1 VTKAA
6 NFVESIL
13 TSTDR
18 YGSAPC
24 PRPRP
29 PWIRPLD
36 ELISHVESTKI
47 SGIYRPEIW
56 EEHHDT
62 RRDPGASQ
70 VAVSGGK
77 IVGFMLG
84 DLRAG
89 EFGLDEPS
97 GWIERFGIDPDFRGQ
112 DLGRKMFDAIKTHFT
127 AEGAKSVRTLVDTN
141 DGGVA
146 GFLKAIGF
154 TPAPLQALEMR
165 I

>member
-1 VTKAA
+1 MP
-6 NFVESIL
+6 E
-13 TSTDR
+13 TSTTVR
-18 YGSAPC
+18 
-24 PRPRP
+24 
-29 PWIRPLD
+29 IRPLD
-36 ELISHVESTKI
+36 ELDITGIVRIDEKI

-56 EEHHDT
+56 EERIMYYT

-70 VAVSGGK
+70 VAESGGK

-89 EFGLDEPS
+89 EFGLEEPS
-97 GWIERFGIDPDFRGQ
+97 GWIERFGIDPEFRGQ
-112 DLGRKMFDAIKTHFT
+112 DLGRRLFDAIKTHFT

-154 TPAPLQALEMR
+154 TPAPLQALELR